1 MSKKHWKE
9 GHKFVC
15 KGLPYKIGKSAD
27 LGRFLEAAKD
37 LKKGEVLWKE
47 PPLIT
52 GPIAVSPPVCL
63 CCYTRVDGSYKY
75 VHCLKNSFQNPFY
88 EVIMNITCSL
98 LMKFIFTLTMPYK
111 SIFGAAHNIKLQKTF
126 QIRKSPKIPGAGLTQ
141 SMINL
146 QYYQMVFKMY
156 LS

>member
-1 MSKKHWKE
+1 MFFYSSKACQKKHWKE

-75 VHCLKNSFQNPFY
+75 VQVHLGESY
-88 EVIMNITCSL
+88 
-98 LMKFIFTLTMPYK
+98 KF
-111 SIFGAAHNIKLQKTF
+111 
-126 QIRKSPKIPGAGLTQ
+126 
-141 SMINL
+141 
-146 QYYQMVFKMY
+146 
-156 LS
+156 